1 MAASLDQSLV
11 AMQHLL
17 GGRGMGTEGKRLAGH
32 KDRVKVLLN
41 DPWLD
46 ATADATADA
55 EAMARQRLKSHCYLL
70 RGRVLAG

>member
-1 MAASLDQSLV
+1 M
-11 AMQHLL
+11 L
-17 GGRGMGTEGKRLAGH
+17 GGRDMGMEGKRLAGH

-46 ATADATADA
+46 ATAGA

-70 RGRVLAG
+70 RRRILAG

>member
-1 MAASLDQSLV
+1 MAAWLDQSLV

-17 GGRGMGTEGKRLAGH
+17 GGRGMGTEGKHRAGH
-32 KDRVKVLLN
+32 KDRVKALLN

-46 ATADATADA
+46 ATAGA

-70 RGRVLAG
+70 RERILAG

>member
-1 MAASLDQSLV
+1 MAAWLDQSLV

-17 GGRGMGTEGKRLAGH
+17 GGRDMGMEGKRLAGH

-46 ATADATADA
+46 ATAGAG
-55 EAMARQRLKSHCYLL
+55 AMARQRQKSHCYLL
-70 RGRVLAG
+70 RRRILAG